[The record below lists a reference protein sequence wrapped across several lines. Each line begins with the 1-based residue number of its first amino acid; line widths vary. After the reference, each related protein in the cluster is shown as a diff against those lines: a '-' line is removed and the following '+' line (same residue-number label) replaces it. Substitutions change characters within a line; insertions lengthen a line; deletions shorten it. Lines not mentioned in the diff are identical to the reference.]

1 MGDTAVVPGARLRL
15 ALKRSA
21 PALLLEAHN
30 AVSARIAS
38 EAGADAL
45 WASSLT
51 LSCSFGY
58 PDDESLPLEQAVDMV
73 EAIVGSSTVPVLVDG
88 DTGACGARDVTTVVR
103 ALCRAG
109 AAGVAFEDKSAPK
122 VNSLVPGGG
131 HRLASI
137 EEFARRIHHAQA
149 AQTNPGFMVVA
160 RTEALIAGLGLAE
173 ALARA
178 EAYVDAGADA
188 VLVHSK
194 APTFDEVARF
204 LRGWTRNAPVLCVP
218 TTYAATPPETFAAAG
233 VSGVIWANQ
242 LMRAAV
248 EAMQRTARDIV
259 RARNSAGVEHRIA
272 PVPELW
278 RLQQISLPREVA

>member
-1 MGDTAVVPGARLRL
+1 MGDSTAGPGTRLRL
-15 ALKRSA
+15 ALKRHA

-58 PDDESLPLEQAVDMV
+58 PDDESLPLEQAINML
-73 EAIVGSSTVPVLVDG
+73 ESIVASSAVPVLVDG
-88 DTGACGARDVTTVVR
+88 DTGGCGARNVTTMVR
-103 ALCRAG
+103 ALSGIG
-109 AAGVAFEDKSAPK
+109 AAGVAFEDKCAPK
-122 VNSLVPGGG
+122 LNSLVPGGL
-131 HRLASI
+131 HRLATVDQFST
-137 EEFARRIHHAQA
+137 RIHEARA
-149 AQTNPGFMVVA
+149 ARTDPAFVVVA
-160 RTEALIAGLGLAE
+160 RTEALIAGLGVPG

-178 EAYVDAGADA
+178 EAYADAGADA

-194 APTFDEVARF
+194 ASTFEEVARF
-204 LRGWTRNAPVLCVP
+204 LRGWTRNVPVLCVP
-218 TTYAATPPETFAAAG
+218 TTYASTPPEVFAKAG

-248 EAMQRTARDIV
+248 DAMQRTARDIV
-259 RARNSAGVEHRIA
+259 RARSAAGVEHRIA
-272 PVPELW
+272 PVSELW
-278 RLQQISLPREVA
+278 RLQQVSLPREVA

>member
-1 MGDTAVVPGARLRL
+1 MGDPPALPGNRLRL

-58 PDDESLPLEQAVDMV
+58 PDDESLPFEQAEDMIA
-73 EAIVGSSTVPVLVDG
+73 AIVTSSAVPVLVDG
-88 DTGACGARDVTTVVR
+88 DTGGCGSRDVTTIVR
-103 ALCRAG
+103 GLCRIG
-109 AAGVAFEDKSAPK
+109 AAGVAFEDKRAPK
-122 VNSLVPGGG
+122 INSLTPGGG
-131 HRLASI
+131 HRLATI
-137 EEFARRIHHAQA
+137 DEFAGRIGAARA
-149 AQTNPGFMVVA
+149 AQTNPGFVVVA

-188 VLVHSK
+188 VLIHSK

-204 LRGWTRNAPVLCVP
+204 LRGWSRSAPVLCVP
-218 TTYAATPPETFAAAG
+218 TTYAATPPDAFAAAG
-233 VSGVIWANQ
+233 VAGVIWANQ

-248 EAMQRTARDIV
+248 DAMQLTARDII
-259 RARNSAGVEHRIA
+259 RARNAAGVEHRIA

>member
-1 MGDTAVVPGARLRL
+1 MGDTPAVPGTRLRL
-15 ALKRSA
+15 ALKRPA

-58 PDDESLPLEQAVDMV
+58 PDDESLPLDQAVDMV
-73 EAIVGSSTVPVLVDG
+73 EAIVASSAVPVLFDG
-88 DTGACGARDVTTVVR
+88 DTGGCCAREVTTVVR
-103 ALCRAG
+103 ALCRVG

-122 VNSLVPGGG
+122 LNSLVPGGG

-137 EEFARRIHHAQA
+137 EEFARRIDEARA
-149 AQTNPGFMVVA
+149 AQTNAGFVVVA

-173 ALARA
+173 ALRRA
-178 EAYVDAGADA
+178 EAYADAGADA

-204 LRGWTRNAPVLCVP
+204 LRGWSRKVPVLCVP
-218 TTYAATPPETFAAAG
+218 TTYAATPPEAFATAG

-248 EAMQRTARDIV
+248 DAMQRTARDIV
-259 RARNSAGVEHRIA
+259 RARNAAGVEQQIA

>member
-1 MGDTAVVPGARLRL
+1 MGDTAAVPGTRLRL

-58 PDDESLPLEQAVDMV
+58 PDDESLPLEHAVDMV

-88 DTGACGARDVTTVVR
+88 DTGGCGARDVTTVVR
-103 ALCRAG
+103 ALCRVG

-122 VNSLVPGGG
+122 LNSLVPGGG

-137 EEFARRIHHAQA
+137 DEFARRIREART
-149 AQTNPGFMVVA
+149 AQTNAGFVVVA

-204 LRGWTRNAPVLCVP
+204 LRGWSRRVPVLCVP

-248 EAMQRTARDIV
+248 DAMQRTAREIV
-259 RARNSAGVEHRIA
+259 RARNAAGVEHRIA